1 MTELST
7 NRNSENCL
15 TLLLQSIV
23 QYCSQNINVRL
34 LVLNMNIN
42 KKPLLKNMKT
52 AVLVAKQYL

>member
-34 LVLNMNIN
+34 LDLNMNIN